1 MRASLLAWAACVAA
15 TTGTLMPGPAMAG
28 FYKSAE
34 VRAQAGGIVLS
45 LSNGETNTGN
55 GSTPQFAHGEK
66 SFPAGGINS
75 GGFVAD
81 ARAGVGLLSASASL
95 DIPRALSGVFQVA
108 PDAEVLSQAS
118 FRDEWTIGGRPLDT
132 LGRMRITTH
141 FDGTASSSSTV
152 FSDAWGRYD
161 LDITSLEAF
170 DNVLDSAAYNSQRQ
184 QSIDQTATL
193 EFDFRYGRPIL
204 LNALLIAV
212 VQVEAPASTLFS
224 GGGQAAFGN
233 TATITKLEV
242 RGTDGVFTTQV
253 DLQTLSGGTYPFM
266 TAVPE
271 PGTVLLM
278 LGGLAVVGWCAR
290 RRLCH
295 SGVAGG

>member
-1 MRASLLAWAACVAA
+1 MRAFLLASAACLAVTAGA
-15 TTGTLMPGPAMAG
+15 LMPTPAMAG

-34 VRAQAGGIVLS
+34 VRAEAGGIVLS
-45 LSNGETNTGN
+45 LSNGETHTGN

-66 SFPAGGINS
+66 SFPAGGFNTGS
-75 GGFVAD
+75 FVAD
-81 ARAGVGLLSASASL
+81 ARAGVGSLSASVSL
-95 DIPRALSGVFQVA
+95 DISRAISGVFQIA

-141 FDGTASSSSTV
+141 FDGMASSSSTV

-161 LDITSLEAF
+161 LDVTSLEAF

-204 LNALLIAV
+204 LNALLVAV

-233 TATITKLEV
+233 TASITKLEV
-242 RGTDGVFTTQV
+242 RGADGVFTTQV
-253 DLQTLSGGTYPFM
+253 DLQTLSGGIYPFM

-271 PGTVLLM
+271 PGTALMM
-278 LGGLAVVGWCAR
+278 LGGLAAVGWLKR
-290 RRLCH
+290 RR
-295 SGVAGG
+295 